1 MTDFIKHFL
10 VYCAQWV
17 VGVCILWAIIVL
29 AGWVWRW
36 LT

>member
-10 VYCAQWV
+10 VYCAQWA
-17 VGVCILWAIIVL
+17 VGVFLLWAIIVL